1 MKVLKFGGTS
11 VEFAKNMRQ
20 VREILSIYKGEK
32 ILVVFSACRGITDL
46 LIKLTDYA
54 KNRDLNDI
62 TEVLHTIYSH
72 HDQIVDELD
81 FKTELAR
88 EETQKEVSI
97 LKGQLRDIAHG
108 ITLLGELTERSRA
121 KILSFGEILS
131 TTIFA
136 HYLAS
141 HITRST
147 FFDARDVMTLR
158 YDNEH
163 SSVDFTSTF
172 AKCSAIL
179 SPHFKENDII
189 VTQGFIGSDNTGNSA
204 VLSRGGSDYSAAV
217 FAAALSASE
226 IQIWTDVPGI
236 CTSDPQ
242 YFPNAHTIPQMTFA
256 EVRKLSFY
264 GAKVLHPDTVS
275 PAIDY
280 NIPVRVLDTLK
291 PNDSGTLLLNNPPIS
306 TPYISAIAMNPYL
319 YISETKISEYGFASD
334 LRLILNGGTLYD
346 LNVSCDQMR
355 VIYAHPSL
363 SERAN
368 RAYNHHYPEKNI
380 VGYILVGYNLIPTPL
395 NIELYNE
402 IMRIVLEYSH
412 DLLMIPSIDSIAV
425 YCYPENPGQLYHAL
439 HDYIIKKFGTNE
451 SIIN

>member
-20 VREILSIYKGEK
+20 VREILSLYKGERV
-32 ILVVFSACRGITDL
+32 LVVFSACRGITDQ
-46 LIKLTDYA
+46 LIKLAGYA
-54 KNRDLNDI
+54 KNRDLDDI
-62 TEVLHTIYSH
+62 TNVLHTIYSH

-81 FKTELAR
+81 FKNELAR
-88 EETQKEVSI
+88 EETRKEISV

-141 HITRST
+141 HVKRST

-158 YDNEH
+158 FENEH

-179 SPHFKENDII
+179 SPHFKQNDII
-189 VTQGFIGSDNTGNSA
+189 VTQGFIGSDDTGNSA

-236 CTSDPQ
+236 CTSDPRH
-242 YFPNAHTIPQMTFA
+242 FPNAHTVPQMTFA

-291 PNDSGTLLLNNPPIS
+291 PNDFGTLLLNNPPIP
-306 TPYISAIAMNPYL
+306 TPYLSAIAMNPCL
-319 YISETKISEYGFASD
+319 FISETKISEYGLASD
-334 LRLILNGGTLYD
+334 LQSILNGGTLYD

-355 VIYAHPSL
+355 VIYAAPPL
-363 SERAN
+363 AERAKRIYN
-368 RAYNHHYPEKNI
+368 RRYPEKNI

-402 IMRIVLEYSH
+402 IMRIVLEHSH
-412 DLLMIPSIDSIAV
+412 DILMFPSIDAISV

-439 HDYIIKKFGTNE
+439 HDF
-451 SIIN
+451 IINKFITKEI